1 MNFRC
6 SYQSIMMYWIIFMR
20 YDDIYKYIDN
30 DDYMKRITHMIYQ
43 IQITHTKKTIPY
55 FLVIIVPRIFNF

>member
-1 MNFRC
+1 
-6 SYQSIMMYWIIFMR
+6 MR

-43 IQITHTKKTIPY
+43 IQITHTKKTLPY